1 MNDVNEPDFWHQLY
15 KDGRARWDLGR
26 ETPVFVRL
34 TQSGQLPPGEMLVLG
49 AGRGY
54 DARLFARHGFTVTA
68 VDFAAEPVEA
78 MRQMADPAAP
88 VHIVQADFFTL
99 PQAWN
104 GRFDYILDYTS
115 FCAILPARRGEYAAL
130 CARLLKPGGLLIML
144 AFPIGK
150 RGGGPPYTVQPDAII
165 ELYSEHGFSPVYR
178 EIPDDSVPARRG
190 VEELLLLQK
199 GGEGVERFTAVSFQP
214 QTNDPP
220 PLIRVPEERFA
231 NLPGYPFAPHYM
243 EIGGAR
249 VHYVDEGAGPPILCL
264 HGEPTWS
271 YLYRKMIP
279 ILGKHGRVL
288 APDFI
293 GFGKSDKYT
302 RVSDY
307 TFQMHTNTLKAF
319 IQQLDLGEITIVV
332 QDWGGMIGLR
342 VAAEMPERF
351 ARLVIMNTMLPVG
364 ARKPA
369 LAFRLWRAFAVH
381 SPILPIGLIMQLGT
395 VSRLPKAVIRAYQA
409 PFPGK
414 RYKAG
419 ARAFPALVPVA
430 PDMPGVA
437 AMQRTRATLSAWQK
451 PALILFSDKDP
462 ILSGAHTFCR
472 KLIPTAE
479 ADTIHNAGH
488 FLQED
493 KGEEIAG
500 YIGDFL
506 CQIT

>member
-1 MNDVNEPDFWHQLY
+1 MDINEPDFWHQMY
-15 KDGRARWDLGR
+15 EDGRARWDLGR

-34 TQSGQLPPGEMLVLG
+34 AQSGQLPPGDMLVLG

-68 VDFAAEPVEA
+68 VDFAGEPVQ
-78 MRQMADPAAP
+78 MMQQMANPEAP
-88 VHIVQADFFTL
+88 VEIVQADFFTL
-99 PQAWN
+99 PEGWN
-104 GRFDYILDYTS
+104 GRFQYILDYTS
-115 FCAILPARRGEYAAL
+115 FCAILPARRGEYAEL
-130 CARLLKPGGLLIML
+130 CARLLQPGGLLIML
-144 AFPIGK
+144 AFPIGR

-165 ELYSEHGFSPVYR
+165 ELYAEHKFSLTYR
-178 EIPDDSVPARRG
+178 EIPDDAVPARRG

-199 GGEGVERFTAVSFQP
+199 GGVGVERFTAVSFQSP
-214 QTNDPP
+214 TNSPP
-220 PLIRVPEERFA
+220 PLIRTPEERFA

-249 VHYVDEGAGPPILCL
+249 LHYVDEGSGQPILCL
-264 HGEPTWS
+264 HGEPSWS

-279 ILGKHGRVL
+279 VLGGYGRVL

-319 IQQLDLGEITIVV
+319 IQQLDLREITIVV

-342 VAAEMPERF
+342 VVAEMPERF
-351 ARLVIMNTMLPVG
+351 ARLVIMNTALPVG
-364 ARKPA
+364 GRKPSA
-369 LAFRLWRAFAVH
+369 AFRVWRAFASR
-381 SPILPIGLIMQLGT
+381 SPILPIGLIMQIGT
-395 VSRLPKAVIRAYQA
+395 VSRLPKEVIRAYQA

-414 RYKAG
+414 QYKAG
-419 ARAFPALVPVA
+419 ARAFPALVPVS

-437 AMQRTRATLSAWQK
+437 ALKRTRAVLSEWQK
-451 PALILFSDKDP
+451 PALILFSDKNP
-462 ILSGAHTFCR
+462 ILGGAHAFFR
-472 KLIPTAE
+472 KLMPTAV
-479 ADTIHNAGH
+479 AGTIHNAGH

-500 YIGDFL
+500 RIARFL
-506 CQIT
+506 V

>member
-1 MNDVNEPDFWHQLY
+1 MTHVNKPDFWHQLY
-15 KDGRARWDLGR
+15 EDGRARWDLGQ
-26 ETPVFVRL
+26 EAPPFVRL
-34 TQSGQLPPGEMLVLG
+34 VRSGQLPPGKMLVLG

-68 VDFAAEPVEA
+68 VDFADEPVQA
-78 MRQMADPAAP
+78 MQRLADSQAP
-88 VHIVQADFFTL
+88 VEIVQADFFTL
-99 PQAWN
+99 PEEWN
-104 GRFDYILDYTS
+104 GRFNYILDYTS
-115 FCAILPARRGEYAAL
+115 FCAILPARRGEYAEL

-144 AFPIGK
+144 AFPIGT
-150 RGGGPPYTVQPDAII
+150 RGGGPPYTVQPATII
-165 ELYSEHGFSPVYR
+165 ELYNEQKFNLVYR
-178 EIPDDSVPARRG
+178 EAPDDSVPARRG

-199 GGEGVERFTAVSFQP
+199 EGGDTERFTAVSFQSRSSES
-214 QTNDPP
+214 P
-220 PLIRVPEERFA
+220 PLIRTPEERFA
-231 NLPGYPFAPHYM
+231 DLPDYPFEPHYM

-264 HGEPTWS
+264 HGEPSWS

-279 ILGKHGRVL
+279 ILAEHGRVL

-293 GFGKSDKYT
+293 GFGKSDKYS

-319 IQQLDLGEITIVV
+319 IQQLDLREITIVV

-342 VAAEMPERF
+342 TVAEMPERF

-364 ARKPA
+364 ARKPSF
-369 LAFRLWRAFAVH
+369 AFRAWRAFANH
-381 SPILPIGLIMQLGT
+381 SPILPIGLIMQIGT

-414 RYKAG
+414 QYKAG
-419 ARAFPALVPVA
+419 ARAFPALVPIS
-430 PDMPGVA
+430 PEMPGVA
-437 AMQRTRATLSAWQK
+437 AMKRTRAVLREWQK

-462 ILSGAHTFCR
+462 ILGGAQPFFR
-472 KLIPTAE
+472 KLIPTAVT
-479 ADTIHNAGH
+479 DTIQNAGH

-493 KGEEIAG
+493 KGEEIARR
-500 YIGDFL
+500 IAKFL
-506 CQIT
+506 A